1 MPAESNLKVVAYI
14 FSRSFLI
21 ASVNLTSAMSS
32 QPQADAEPGCDLQVP
47 QMTEKVRNDTIR
59 QTSAVEFPLMP
70 VNPNVMFYICDRCGK
85 RVKLLQENLLQI
97 ATGNRTLLRLW
108 KAGALLRLWK
118 AGENIQWFCTPCLAT
133 TEGCGIGEVQ
143 ATRDLSLPLHPVQK
157 HFLQNRSREVSAA
170 QNPRQANC
178 AAKPCAPS
186 RRFRQDHVKVRV
198 SRFLE
203 LKKKGKLSGY
213 NFIGW
218 LNKTGDLVKD
228 ACPQSPHT
236 PIYWKMQET
245 SE

>member
-1 MPAESNLKVVAYI
+1 
-14 FSRSFLI
+14 
-21 ASVNLTSAMSS
+21 MSS

-97 ATGNRTLLRLW
+97 ATGSRTLLRLW
-108 KAGALLRLWK
+108 KAG
-118 AGENIQWFCTPCLAT
+118 ENVQWFCTPCLAT

-157 HFLQNRSREVSAA
+157 HFLQLQIRKVSR
-170 QNPRQANC
+170 
-178 AAKPCAPS
+178 KG
-186 RRFRQDHVKVRV
+186 V

-203 LKKKGKLSGY
+203 LKENGKLSGY

-218 LNKTGDLVKD
+218 LNKTGKLAKEE
-228 ACPQSPHT
+228 CPHSPHT
-236 PIYWKMQET
+236 PIYWKRPEFR
-245 SE
+245 